1 MSVTI
6 EKVREVLGDGN
17 EVTGRYQYTN
27 YKKEVHV
34 NNLDED
40 QTEVDGEFWYT
51 LETADWM
58 EVDGLGTLEY
68 IEGYSGGEGGGSN
81 VYAIFAIG
89 NQFFKKTGYYASH
102 YGTDWDG
109 DIHEVVPQQKTV
121 TVYSVV

>member
-6 EKVREVLGDGN
+6 EKVREVLGDG
-17 EVTGRYQYTN
+17 EVVTGRYQRTN
-27 YKKEVHV
+27 WKKEVV
-34 NNLDED
+34 VDSLDG
-40 QTEVDGEFWYT
+40 EVGGEFWYT
-51 LETADWM
+51 LEDADW
-58 EVDGLGTLEY
+58 VDVFGLGKIEW